1 MLVHPS
7 SAQFGC
13 AQRMAGH
20 VKRWTPPQ
28 SHAGSL
34 DTPRRCPTTHTHI
47 LLQWTVALFHVVEG
61 VSGGRT
67 TCGAQS
73 CRLFQER
80 SSGFGSRFFA
90 AVKMKQYAG
99 CPDYVPQ
106 TLAQNIPAISQSSG
120 LYFVVSR
127 SSMEAG
133 VRLDLGGGTA
143 MARPAPLRSPSS
155 IRGWRESLTEVEWC
169 QRVEPGVQR
178 LSGCP
183 NRQEP
188 RRRSISR

>member
-1 MLVHPS
+1 VGGELP
-7 SAQFGC
+7 
-13 AQRMAGH
+13 
-20 VKRWTPPQ
+20 
-28 SHAGSL
+28 
-34 DTPRRCPTTHTHI
+34 
-47 LLQWTVALFHVVEG
+47 VALRVAGYFKNGQVG
-61 VSGGRT
+61 LS
-67 TCGAQS
+67 A
-73 CRLFQER
+73 
-80 SSGFGSRFFA
+80 GFLLPL
-90 AVKMKQYAG
+90 KMKQYAG
-99 CPDYVPQ
+99 CPGLCSTKVS
-106 TLAQNIPAISQSSG
+106 ANIPAISQSSG

>member
-34 DTPRRCPTTHTHI
+34 DTPRRCPTTHTYFSNEQS
-47 LLQWTVALFHVVEG
+47 LCFMQWRVWVGGELSVALRVAGYFKNGQVG
-61 VSGGRT
+61 WL
-67 TCGAQS
+67 A
-73 CRLFQER
+73 
-80 SSGFGSRFFA
+80 GFLLPLKWNNMLD
-90 AVKMKQYAG
+90 VQV
-99 CPDYVPQ
+99 YVPQ
-106 TLAQNIPAISQSSG
+106 TLAQNIPAISQSSI

-143 MARPAPLRSPSS
+143 MARPAPLLSPSS